1 MKMEYKL
8 LGNGSAVILTR
19 QPEIVYDELYITF
32 SGAPSDATA
41 IIETSGDSLYRKL
54 SEGTCAVPAN
64 KLRGEVKITVAI
76 LDGTTPPKRW
86 TCEELKAEALRD
98 GGILVCPND
107 LNLPQTIFDL
117 RIENQEIRE
126 ENATIKGEL
135 AAIKKRLNE
144 IMEAYD
150 FT

>member
-98 GGILVCPND
+98 GGIRCL
-107 LNLPQTIFDL
+107 TIVSP
-117 RIENQEIRE
+117 ISAVPGTPAPVSPPAQ
-126 ENATIKGEL
+126 
-135 AAIKKRLNE
+135 
-144 IMEAYD
+144 
-150 FT
+150 